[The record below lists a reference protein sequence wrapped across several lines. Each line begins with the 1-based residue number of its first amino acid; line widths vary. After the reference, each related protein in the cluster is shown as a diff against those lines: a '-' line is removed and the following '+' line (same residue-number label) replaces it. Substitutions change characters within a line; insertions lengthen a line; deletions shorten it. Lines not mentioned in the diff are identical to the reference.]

1 MSQSAEEPHQIIEGH
16 NLDPY
21 RLVNLLQTVYGKSV
35 HGENNF
41 RVEVRNFVYC
51 AGIPSEVLT
60 ISTLQLRLNRYKIYV
75 SDDVSDRQVLS
86 DVREK

>member
-1 MSQSAEEPHQIIEGH
+1 MSQSAAEEPHQIIEGH

-21 RLVNLLQTVYGKSV
+21 RLVNLLQTVYGTS
-35 HGENNF
+35 NF
-41 RVEVRNFVYC
+41 KVEVRNFC
-51 AGIPSEVLT
+51 MFARASHL
-60 ISTLQLRLNRYKIYV
+60 ISMMQLRLNRYKIYV